1 MNREE
6 EFHEEEWLRRVQ
18 QVAREFELTPAEGS
32 WQAIERG
39 LRRRHN
45 RRWWAMAATWLLV
58 LGAGGATWW
67 MLHRTPERV
76 QPLLQQQQVSAGNL
90 PAAREQSAL
99 SATTSVKKQSRPPG
113 RAPQHSAARNQ
124 QASGQFPSAVWQQV
138 KSGGHSQ
145 TTDEV
150 SVEKN
155 QNTTQI
161 HIPLESLPVIGPSE
175 LREQLRNPYPFLELP
190 PGWGFS
196 VSPKDTSLHHQAI
209 AFRIAFA
216 PGVGY
221 RQLVQQPAAAPS
233 LAQGMMRRPVSN
245 YIPSSALGHD
255 PAFSYTAGVEVQT
268 ALNKKIVLGSGV
280 QLLAFQYHIQAVNL
294 SGAAYARNSSPMS
307 MPGGGPAQ
315 LSTVYGAYNPNAL
328 LTPDQYTTLVN
339 QQVSIEL
346 PVFAGYRG
354 KLFGKMQWQVNGG
367 AGMDLALHQQQYLY
381 VPAYQ
386 RYMADDNQLR
396 RWNVSALLSGSL
408 ILPVGRGQIFMGPD
422 FHYQLLN
429 AYRHQPNLK
438 ENLYLVSWKIGVIP

>member
-1 MNREE
+1 MNSEE
-6 EFHEEEWLRRVQ
+6 EFHEEEWLRRLR

-32 WQAIERG
+32 WQAIERR
-39 LRRRHN
+39 LRRRRN
-45 RRWWAMAATWLLV
+45 RRRWAIAATWLLV

-76 QPLLQQQQVSAGNL
+76 QPWVQQQGVSARNL
-90 PAAREQSAL
+90 PATGEQSSL
-99 SATTSVKKQSRPPG
+99 SATTSAKKQSWPPG
-113 RAPQHSAARNQ
+113 RTQPNSALRNQ
-124 QASGQFPSAVWQQV
+124 QASGQFFTAAWKQV
-138 KSGGHSQ
+138 KSGGNSQ
-145 TTDEV
+145 TDSV

-155 QNTTQI
+155 QNSTQI
-161 HIPLESLPVIGPSE
+161 RIPLESLPAFSLSE
-175 LREQLRNPYPFLELP
+175 PREQLHNPHPILQLP

-196 VSPKDTSLHHQAI
+196 VSPKDTSQHPRAI

-216 PGVGY
+216 PGIGY
-221 RQLVQQPAAAPS
+221 RQLVQQPAATPS
-233 LAQGMMRRPVSN
+233 PALSLMRRSVSN
-245 YIPSSALGHD
+245 YIPSTALGHD

-268 ALNKKIVLGSGV
+268 TLHKRIVLGSGV

-294 SGAAYARNSSPMS
+294 SGAAYARNSSPMNV
-307 MPGGGPAQ
+307 PGGGPAQ

-328 LTPDQYTTLVN
+328 LSPDQYTTLVN
-339 QQVSIEL
+339 QQVNIEL

-367 AGMDLALHQQQYLY
+367 AGVDLALHQQQYLY

-396 RWNVSALLSGSL
+396 KWNVSALLSGSL

-422 FHYQLLN
+422 LHYQLLN